1 MTERS
6 TGQRSP
12 DTQLPTTPPVT
23 SSSSARIA
31 FEARLPFRL
40 DEFQIEALDAVDRG
54 SSVVVAAPTG
64 SGKTIV
70 AEYAVHRALH
80 EGSKAFYT
88 APIKALSNQKYADFV
103 AQHGSANVGLLTGD
117 TSINSTAPILI
128 MTTEVLRNMLY
139 ANSSTL
145 AGLRYVVLDEV
156 HYLQDAYRGPVWEEV
171 IIHTPPE
178 VDLVCLSATVS
189 NANELASW
197 VTSVRGRTEAV
208 IHEERPI
215 ELRQLYLAGTRE
227 GSVTMFPTFVDGR
240 PNPRAQRLEHET
252 TMPGSRG
259 GGRSEIATPRRLEI
273 VEALRDDDML
283 PAIYFIFSRAAC
295 TDAMHHL
302 LHAKVKLTLP
312 AERREIRAIVES
324 KIASL
329 SSDDLRVLDYQRFLS
344 CLQNGFA
351 AHHAGLIPPF
361 KEAVEACFLEGLVK
375 VVFATETLA
384 LGVNMP
390 ARTVVIEKLTKFTGE
405 RHEMLT
411 PGEYTQLTGRAGRR
425 GIDPVGYAATLFTPY
440 TSFDQVAHLASQRAY
455 ELRSAFRPTANMAV
469 NMVRR
474 YQRDNAH
481 HLLSLSFAQ
490 FQIDASLVVQ
500 RARHHRL
507 RAELVETDERVAC
520 EYGDVES
527 YRNAR
532 EKQRPP
538 SDVNEREVAAVLD
551 GIRPGDVIGPIG
563 GGNDAAPVRNGR
575 PGDGWSVVIT
585 TTKRRGRDTTLR
597 VLTPNARMLSLTP
610 TDFGA
615 VPEVVAHVKL
625 PMPFQPN
632 SRAFQQQ
639 AAGSLSKAISRAT
652 RVGEGTTHRRR
663 DRDDRNA
670 RAAKH
675 PVERCP
681 DLRAHLVAASH
692 ADRLRAEL
700 ARIDATTI
708 SREHSLT
715 DQFDRVLHLLET
727 MGYVNGWS
735 LTSAGIMLAG
745 LYHESDLLIA
755 EAIRTGLFDG
765 LQPAALAGLASVFVY
780 EARGPGAAAA
790 RRTGR
795 EVAQERGRGDDGR
808 RNRDG
813 DLPDSFPRQL
823 ASRWWKLFD
832 LAESLASTEAT
843 IGVPLTRR
851 VDAGFVHL
859 AQRWARGDQLEAVLQ
874 DEEISGGDFVRTTRT
889 LIDLLH
895 QIGIVAPLAE
905 TAAAAR
911 AAADALTRG
920 VITASSVPS
929 AAKVVAVVAV
939 DAGVAGVDVGTGG
952 TGVDVG
958 AVGRGVAV
966 GTLVA
971 EGATEPAP

>member
-1 MTERS
+1 MTES
-6 TGQRSP
+6 PTGQRSP
-12 DTQLPTTPPVT
+12 DTLLSTTPPST
-23 SSSSARIA
+23 PRSSARSA

-117 TSINSTAPILI
+117 TSINSNAPIVI

-208 IHEERPI
+208 IHEERPV
-215 ELRQLYLAGTRE
+215 ELRQLYLAGTRD
-227 GSVTMFPTFVDGR
+227 GAVTMFPTFVDGR
-240 PNPRAQRLEHET
+240 PNPRAQRLEHEAS
-252 TMPGSRG
+252 MPGSRG
-259 GGRSEIATPRRLEI
+259 GRGSAIATPRRLDI
-273 VEALRDDDML
+273 VEALRNNDML

-302 LHAKVKLTLP
+302 LHSKVNLTLP

-324 KIASL
+324 KITSL
-329 SSDDLRVLDYQRFLS
+329 SADDLRVLDYQRFLS

-440 TSFDQVAHLASQRAY
+440 TSFDQVAHLASQRTY

-507 RAELVETDERVAC
+507 SIELAETSARVAC
-520 EYGDVES
+520 EFGDVES
-527 YRNAR
+527 YRNASEKKRPAR
-532 EKQRPP
+532 E
-538 SDVNEREVAAVLD
+538 VNEREVAAALD
-551 GIRPGDVIGPIG
+551 RIRPGDVIGPIG
-563 GGNDAAPVRNGR
+563 GGNDVAVRNGR
-575 PGDGWSVVIT
+575 PGDGWSLVVT

-597 VLTPNARMLSLTP
+597 AITPNARMLSLTP

-615 VPEVVAHVKL
+615 VPAVVAHVKL
-625 PMPFQPN
+625 PVPFQPN

-639 AAGSLSKAISRAT
+639 AAGSLSKAISRGA
-652 RVGEGTTHRRR
+652 RVGERTTHRRT
-663 DRDDRNA
+663 DRDERSI
-670 RAAKH
+670 RAAKDT
-675 PVERCP
+675 VERCP
-681 DLRAHLVAASH
+681 DLREHLVAASH

-735 LTSAGIMLAG
+735 LTPAGTMLAG

-755 EAIRTGLFDG
+755 EAIRIGLFDG

-780 EARGPGAAAA
+780 EARGPGAAA

-795 EVAQERGRGDDGR
+795 EIAQERGRDDDGR

-823 ASRWWKLFD
+823 ASRWWKLSD

-851 VDAGFVHL
+851 VDPGFVHL
-859 AQRWARGDQLEAVLQ
+859 AQRWARGDELEVVLQ

-889 LIDLLH
+889 LIDLLR
-895 QIGIVAPLAE
+895 QIGIVAPLVE

-911 AAADALTRG
+911 SAADALTRG

-929 AAKVVAVVAV
+929 TAKAASG
-939 DAGVAGVDVGTGG
+939 DAEVTAGT
-952 TGVDVG
+952 
-958 AVGRGVAV
+958 A
-966 GTLVA
+966 L
-971 EGATEPAP
+971 

>member
-1 MTERS
+1 MTES
-6 TGQRSP
+6 PTGQRSP
-12 DTQLPTTPPVT
+12 DTLLSTTPTTPPST
-23 SSSSARIA
+23 PRSSARSA

-103 AQHGSANVGLLTGD
+103 AQHGSVNVGLLTGD
-117 TSINSTAPILI
+117 TSINSNAPIVI

-208 IHEERPI
+208 IHEERPV
-215 ELRQLYLAGTRE
+215 ELRQLYLAGTRD
-227 GSVTMFPTFVDGR
+227 GAVTMFPTFVDGR
-240 PNPRAQRLEHET
+240 PNPRAQRLEHEAS
-252 TMPGSRG
+252 MPGSRG
-259 GGRSEIATPRRLEI
+259 GRGSAIATPRRLDI
-273 VEALRDDDML
+273 VEALRNNDML

-302 LHAKVKLTLP
+302 LHSKVNLTLP

-324 KIASL
+324 KITSL
-329 SSDDLRVLDYQRFLS
+329 SADDLRVLDYQRFLS

-440 TSFDQVAHLASQRAY
+440 TSFDQVAHLASQRTY

-507 RAELVETDERVAC
+507 SIELAETSASVAC
-520 EYGDVES
+520 EFGDVES
-527 YRNAR
+527 YRNASEKKRPAR
-532 EKQRPP
+532 E
-538 SDVNEREVAAVLD
+538 VNEREVAVALD
-551 GIRPGDVIGPIG
+551 RIRPGDVIGPIG
-563 GGNDAAPVRNGR
+563 GGNDAAVRNGR
-575 PGDGWSVVIT
+575 PGDGWSLVVT
-585 TTKRRGRDTTLR
+585 TTKRRGRDATLR
-597 VLTPNARMLSLTP
+597 AITPNARMLSLTP

-615 VPEVVAHVKL
+615 VPAVVAHVKL
-625 PMPFQPN
+625 PVPFQPN

-639 AAGSLSKAISRAT
+639 AAGSLSKAISRGA
-652 RVGEGTTHRRR
+652 RVGERTTHRRT
-663 DRDDRNA
+663 DRDERSI
-670 RAAKH
+670 RAAKDT
-675 PVERCP
+675 VERCP
-681 DLRAHLVAASH
+681 DLREHLVAASH

-735 LTSAGIMLAG
+735 LTPAGTMLAG

-755 EAIRTGLFDG
+755 EAIRIGLFDG

-780 EARGPGAAAA
+780 EARGPGAAA

-795 EVAQERGRGDDGR
+795 EIAQERGRDDDGR

-823 ASRWWKLFD
+823 ASRWWKLSD

-851 VDAGFVHL
+851 VDPGFVHL
-859 AQRWARGDQLEAVLQ
+859 AQRWARGDELEVVLQ

-889 LIDLLH
+889 LIDLLR
-895 QIGIVAPLAE
+895 QIGIVAPLVE

-911 AAADALTRG
+911 SAADALTRG

-929 AAKVVAVVAV
+929 TAKAASG
-939 DAGVAGVDVGTGG
+939 DAEVTAGT
-952 TGVDVG
+952 
-958 AVGRGVAV
+958 
-966 GTLVA
+966 
-971 EGATEPAP
+971 AP

>member
-1 MTERS
+1 MTEHTTEERTS
-6 TGQRSP
+6 DPGV
-12 DTQLPTTPPVT
+12 PTPSTPP
-23 SSSSARIA
+23 SLSAPSARTA

-70 AEYAVHRALH
+70 AEYAVHCALH

-103 AQHGSANVGLLTGD
+103 AQHGNANVGLLTGD
-117 TSINSTAPILI
+117 TSINATAPILI

-139 ANSSTL
+139 ANSPTL
-145 AGLRYVVLDEV
+145 VGLRYVVLDEV

-215 ELRQLYLAGTRE
+215 ELRQLYLAGTRD
-227 GSVTMFPTFVDGR
+227 GTVTMFPTFVDGR
-240 PNPRAQRLEHET
+240 PNPRAQRLEHEA

-259 GGRSEIATPRRLEI
+259 GRGSAISTPRRLDI

-302 LHAKVKLTLP
+302 LHSKVKLTLP

-324 KIASL
+324 KIGSL
-329 SSDDLRVLDYQRFLS
+329 SVDDLRVLDYQRFLS

-425 GIDPVGYAATLFTPY
+425 GIDPVGFAATLYTPY
-440 TSFDQVAHLASQRAY
+440 ASFDQLADLASQRSY

-500 RARHHRL
+500 RARRHRL
-507 RAELVETDERVAC
+507 SAELAETDKRIAC
-520 EYGDVES
+520 EFGDVEA
-527 YRNAR
+527 YRKASERKRPAR
-532 EKQRPP
+532 EV
-538 SDVNEREVAAVLD
+538 SEREVAAALD
-551 GIRPGDVIGPIG
+551 GMRPGDVIGPIG
-563 GGNDAAPVRNGR
+563 GSTDASPLRNGR
-575 PGDGWSVVIT
+575 PGDGWSLVVT

-597 VLTPNARMLSLTP
+597 VLTPNARMLSFTP
-610 TDFGA
+610 ADFGA

-625 PMPFQPN
+625 PIPFQPN
-632 SRAFQQQ
+632 SRVFQQQ
-639 AAGSLSKAISRAT
+639 AAGSLSKAISRAA

-663 DRDDRNA
+663 GRDESSS
-670 RAAKH
+670 RATKH

-681 DLRAHLVAASH
+681 DLRGHLVAANH

-715 DQFDRVLHLLET
+715 DQFDRVLQLLST
-727 MGYVNGWS
+727 MGYVDGWS
-735 LTSAGIMLAG
+735 LTSAGSMLAG

-755 EAIRTGLFDG
+755 EALRTGLFDG
-765 LQPAALAGLASVFVY
+765 LQPSALAGLASVFVY

-795 EVAQERGRGDDGR
+795 EVAHERGRGEDGR

-823 ASRWWKLFD
+823 ASRWWKLSD

-851 VDAGFVHL
+851 VDPGFVHL
-859 AQRWARGDQLEAVLQ
+859 AQRWARGDELEVVLE

-889 LIDLLH
+889 LIDLLR
-895 QIGIVAPLAE
+895 QIGIVAPLVE

-911 AAADALTRG
+911 SAADALTRG
-920 VITASSVPS
+920 VITASSVPT
-929 AAKVVAVVAV
+929 AAKAATVE
-939 DAGVAGVDVGTGG
+939 
-952 TGVDVG
+952 
-958 AVGRGVAV
+958 
-966 GTLVA
+966 VA
-971 EGATEPAP
+971 ETTEPAP

>member
-1 MTERS
+1 MTELVTGHRRPAPPATSNATSRS
-6 TGQRSP
+6 LDRSRFE
-12 DTQLPTTPPVT
+12 TQ
-23 SSSSARIA
+23 
-31 FEARLPFRL
+31 LPFRL
-40 DEFQIEALDAVDRG
+40 DDFQVEALDAVDRG

-70 AEYAVHRALH
+70 AEYAVHLALH

-103 AQHGSANVGLLTGD
+103 ARHGAANVGLLTGD
-117 TSINSTAPILI
+117 TSINSGAPILV

-145 AGLRYVVLDEV
+145 EGLRYVVLDEV
-156 HYLQDAYRGPVWEEV
+156 HYLQDAFRGPVWEEV

-189 NANELASW
+189 NAKELASW

-215 ELRQLYLAGTRE
+215 ELRQLYLAGTRD

-240 PNPRAQRLEHET
+240 PNPRAQRLEHES
-252 TMPGSRG
+252 TMPGSK
-259 GGRSEIATPRRLEI
+259 GGRSSTIVTPRRLDI
-273 VEALRDDDML
+273 VEALRDEDML

-302 LHAKVKLTLP
+302 LHSKVKLTLP
-312 AERREIRAIVES
+312 EERRDVRAIVES

-329 SSDDLRVLDYQRFLS
+329 SAEDLRVLDYQRFLS

-390 ARTVVIEKLTKFTGE
+390 ARTVVIEKLTKYTGE
-405 RHEMLT
+405 RHDMLT

-440 TSFDQVAHLASQRAY
+440 ISFDQVAHLASQRAY

-490 FQIDASLVVQ
+490 FQIDASLVTQ

-507 RAELVETDERVAC
+507 SAELAETTARVVC
-520 EYGDVES
+520 EFGDVDA
-527 YRNAR
+527 YRAAL
-532 EKQRPP
+532 EKPRPTR
-538 SDVNEREVAAVLD
+538 DVNERAVAAALD
-551 GIRPGDVIGPIG
+551 QMRPGDVIGPIG
-563 GGNDAAPVRNGR
+563 GRVDATPGRPGR

-597 VLTPNARMLSLTP
+597 ALTPNARLLSLTP

-625 PMPFQPN
+625 PVPFQPN
-632 SRAFQQQ
+632 SRAFQQH
-639 AAGSLSKAISRAT
+639 AAGSLSKAMARAART
-652 RVGEGTTHRRR
+652 GEGTTHRRR
-663 DRDDRNA
+663 DRNERSTTA
-670 RAAKH
+670 VRHA
-675 PVERCP
+675 VEQCP
-681 DLRAHLVAASH
+681 DLRSHLVAASH
-692 ADRLRAEL
+692 GERLRAEL
-700 ARIDATTI
+700 ARIDASTI

-727 MGYVNGWS
+727 MGYVDGWS
-735 LTSAGIMLAG
+735 LTKAGVMLAG

-755 EAIRTGLFDG
+755 EAIRVGLFDG

-780 EARGPGAAAA
+780 EARGPGAAA

-795 EVAQERGRGDDGR
+795 EVVQERGRNDDTR

-823 ASRWWKLFD
+823 ASRWWKLSD

-843 IGVPLTRR
+843 VGVPLTRR
-851 VDAGFVHL
+851 VDPGFVHL
-859 AQRWARGDQLEAVLQ
+859 AQRWARGDELEAVLR

-889 LIDLLH
+889 LIDLLR
-895 QIGIVAPLAE
+895 QIGIVAPLFE
-905 TAAAAR
+905 TASAAR
-911 AAADALTRG
+911 AAAEALTRG
-920 VITASSVPS
+920 VITASSMS
-929 AAKVVAVVAV
+929 AAQTGIAV
-939 DAGVAGVDVGTGG
+939 DP
-952 TGVDVG
+952 
-958 AVGRGVAV
+958 AVSP
-966 GTLVA
+966 
-971 EGATEPAP
+971 EPAS

>member
-1 MTERS
+1 MTEPS
-6 TGQRSP
+6 TGHRSP
-12 DTQLPTTPPVT
+12 AALLSSAPPVT
-23 SSSSARIA
+23 APSSARLA
-31 FEARLPFRL
+31 FEAGLPFRL
-40 DEFQIEALDAVDRG
+40 DEFQVEALDAVDRG

-103 AQHGSANVGLLTGD
+103 AQHGNANVGLLTGD
-117 TSINSTAPILI
+117 TSINAAAPILI

-139 ANSSTL
+139 ANSPTL
-145 AGLRYVVLDEV
+145 VGLRYVVLDEV

-215 ELRQLYLAGTRE
+215 ELRQLYLAGTRD
-227 GSVTMFPTFVDGR
+227 GTVTMFPTFVDGR
-240 PNPRAQRLEHET
+240 PNPRAQRLEHDA

-259 GGRSEIATPRRLEI
+259 GRGSAITTPRRLDI

-295 TDAMHHL
+295 NDAMHHL
-302 LHAKVKLTLP
+302 LHSKVKLTLP

-324 KIASL
+324 KIGSL
-329 SSDDLRVLDYQRFLS
+329 TVDDLRVLDYQRFLS
-344 CLQNGFA
+344 CMQNGFA

-425 GIDPVGYAATLFTPY
+425 GIDPVGYAATLFSPY
-440 TSFDQVAHLASQRAY
+440 ASFDQVADLASQRAY

-507 RAELVETDERVAC
+507 RAELAETDKRIAC
-520 EYGDVES
+520 EFGDVEA
-527 YRNAR
+527 YRKASVQ
-532 EKQRPP
+532 KRPVR
-538 SDVNEREVAAVLD
+538 DVSEREVAAALD
-551 GIRPGDVIGPIG
+551 RMRPGDVIGPIG
-563 GGNDAAPVRNGR
+563 GGTEALPVRNGR
-575 PGDGWSVVIT
+575 AGDGWSLVVT

-597 VLTPNARMLSLTP
+597 ALTPNARMLSLTP

-615 VPEVVAHVKL
+615 VPEVVAQVKL
-625 PMPFQPN
+625 PVPFQPN

-639 AAGSLSKAISRAT
+639 AAGSLSKAISRAA
-652 RVGEGTTHRRR
+652 RVGEGTTQRRR
-663 DRDDRNA
+663 ERDERSS
-670 RAAKH
+670 RATKH
-675 PVERCP
+675 PVEGCP
-681 DLRAHLVAASH
+681 DLRGHLVAANH

-708 SREHSLT
+708 SREQSLT
-715 DQFDRVLHLLET
+715 DQFDRVLQLLGT
-727 MGYVNGWS
+727 MGYVDGWS
-735 LTSAGIMLAG
+735 LTPAGAMLAG

-755 EAIRTGLFDG
+755 EALRTGLFDG
-765 LQPAALAGLASVFVY
+765 LQPFALAGLASVFVY
-780 EARGPGAAAA
+780 EARGPGAAA

-795 EVAQERGRGDDGR
+795 EVAQERGRGEDGR

-823 ASRWWKLFD
+823 ASRWWKLSD

-851 VDAGFVHL
+851 VDPGFVHL
-859 AQRWARGDQLEAVLQ
+859 AQRWARGDELEVVLQ

-889 LIDLLH
+889 LIDLLR

-911 AAADALTRG
+911 SAADALTRG
-920 VITASSVPS
+920 VITASSVPT
-929 AAKVVAVVAV
+929 AAKAVALEA
-939 DAGVAGVDVGTGG
+939 AA
-952 TGVDVG
+952 
-958 AVGRGVAV
+958 AR
-966 GTLVA
+966 
-971 EGATEPAP
+971 EPAP